1 MDDQVIVVDFISSI
15 HGKIKNQGRSVTLDG
30 IFFKQPFEG
39 IAKLSGSPYQLI
51 FNVNDDQ
58 RALVAIL
65 PDDQNILQ
73 DQEYSVAGELTAVG
87 REGLFAGIVVKSLE
101 KIEN

>member
-1 MDDQVIVVDFISSI
+1 MDDQGIVVDFINSI
-15 HGKIKNQGRSVTLDG
+15 HGKIKNQGRTVTLDG
-30 IFFKQPFEG
+30 VFYKQPFEG

-58 RALVAIL
+58 RALVAIV
-65 PDDQNILQ
+65 PDDQDIFQ
-73 DQEYSVAGELTAVG
+73 DQKYSVVGELAAVG

-101 KIEN
+101 EIGN